1 MKSVINF
8 AQLYISVNTMLPAFQ
23 LVWMRHL
30 LTLILVVT
38 TNLGWAQF
46 SDTPPIKLDANEV
59 QRLRQVLD
67 AEIDANALNS
77 NKIEQHKKKE
87 LAAAA
92 LGDSAAREKN
102 LREWMKIDEEGAWI
116 LRNYLAGTER
126 RAESYEIGL
135 DLIKKARWPA
145 AAARMRIF
153 MADSYIDDSDLQ
165 KANAMLTDAE
175 STLRT
180 TPRSARDG
188 TGIYLIGDTD
198 VLLFSVRS
206 KYFFRSGKL
215 NEAIASAK
223 LAVEKSRAQIKTE
236 DITNERHRLMGRN
249 NALRALFTLSIEQTA
264 AGYYTDSESSL
275 REAYQ
280 LAKRFGFSE
289 AQMAGFYG
297 TVADLYNAMGQY
309 KDAITFAQRSES
321 IVLKNGYLEGSGVW
335 LSTQLRANMALAGL
349 ERWKDALANFER
361 IDKAITEVKLNTTSA
376 RQPEVRGM
384 VYLRNNK
391 FIEASQLLNENLQWA
406 QTNLGPNHHQTA
418 LAQGLLAVAMAG
430 QSQTDVARTHFEQS
444 VQYITSPEALTGDMT
459 ETAYLRKV
467 KRYVL
472 QNYAKLLASNAKQNP
487 QDAEK
492 LFKIADQLNTSSVQQ
507 ALSEAA
513 VRSGVTVPGLADIIR
528 KEQDAKNEIA
538 TLTSYIQ
545 GQDSAESGKQTPQVI
560 EQMRTR
566 LKVLEAQRKD
576 YKTQIQ
582 KGYPEYFQL
591 IQPKSP
597 SHTEIAQQL
606 KPDEL
611 FLSIIPMEDQTYVWA
626 IDAQGHIQF
635 HNASIA
641 ERDVARLVEKIRKTL
656 DVADLGSKAPSF
668 DYASAHA
675 LYKDLFAPFDSQ
687 IEGKRHLV
695 VSSSGAMA
703 KLPFAV
709 LTRTSYAGGDA
720 SKAPWL
726 IRDVAVSHVPNA
738 SGWLSLKRFGK
749 TPHSPEAMIAW
760 GDPTFDPKAG
770 QQHVALAETGSVVRS
785 SGSLRSAD
793 MAARN
798 VMEAETFLNYSRLPT
813 LPETRDE
820 VLELAKILAANPQDD
835 VILGAQATR
844 QSVIKSSASGQLSS
858 KQVVV
863 FATHGLL
870 AGDLPNLNQ
879 PALAMAGTTTP
890 GESPLLTLEDVLGLK
905 LNADWVVLSAC
916 NTAGADGRAEEALS
930 GLARGFFYAGSR
942 SMLVTHW
949 SVESESAMLLT
960 TQTFAAY
967 RKDPDVRRAEA
978 LRQAMLATM
987 KLQRFA
993 HPTYWAPYALVGE
1006 GGR

>member
-1 MKSVINF
+1 
-8 AQLYISVNTMLPAFQ
+8 MLADLKFT
-23 LVWMRHL
+23 WTRHL
-30 LTLILVVT
+30 FALILSVSASFS
-38 TNLGWAQF
+38 WAQF
-46 SDTPPIKLDANEV
+46 GDTPPIKLDPAEV

-67 AEIDANALNS
+67 AEIDPGLLNS
-77 NKIEQHKKKE
+77 SKIELHKKKE
-87 LAAAA
+87 LAAVA
-92 LGDSAAREKN
+92 LGDTAAREKN
-102 LREWMKIDEEGAWI
+102 LREWMKLDEEGAWI
-116 LRNYLAGTER
+116 LRSYLVGTER
-126 RAESYEIGL
+126 RAESYEIGY
-135 DLIKKARWPA
+135 DIIKKTRWPA

-165 KANAMLTDAE
+165 QANAMLTEAE
-175 STLRT
+175 NILRT
-180 TPRSARDG
+180 TSRSARDG

-198 VLLFSVRS
+198 LLLFTTRS
-206 KYFFRSGKL
+206 KYFLRSGKL
-215 NEAIASAK
+215 TEAITSAK
-223 LAVEKSRAQIKTE
+223 LAVEKSRAQIKSE
-236 DITNERHRLMGRN
+236 DITNERHRFMGRN
-249 NALRALFTLSIEQTA
+249 NALRALMLLSIEQTA

-275 REAYQ
+275 REVYQ
-280 LAKRFGFSE
+280 LAKKFGFNE
-289 AQMAGFYG
+289 TQMAGFYG
-297 TVADLYNAMGQY
+297 TVADLYNATGQY
-309 KDAITFAQRSES
+309 KDAITFAQRSED
-321 IVLKNGYLEGSGVW
+321 IVLKNGYLLGSGVW

-349 ERWKDALANFER
+349 ERWNDALANFDR
-361 IDKAITEVKLNTTSA
+361 IDKAIAEVKLNTTSA
-376 RQPEVRGM
+376 HQSDVRGM
-384 VYLRNNK
+384 VYLRNQK
-391 FIEASQLLNENLQWA
+391 YPEAAQLLSESLRWTQA
-406 QTNLGPNHHQTA
+406 NLGPTHHQTA
-418 LAQGLLAVAMAG
+418 LTQGLLAVAMAG
-430 QSQTDVARTHFEQS
+430 QSQTDAARANFEQS
-444 VQYITSPEALTGDMT
+444 VQHITSPEALTGDMT

-467 KRYVL
+467 KRYIF
-472 QNYAKLLASNAKQNP
+472 QNYAKLLASNAKTNP

-507 ALSEAA
+507 ALAEAA
-513 VRSGVTVPGLADIIR
+513 VRSGVTIPGLADIIR

-538 TLTSYIQ
+538 TLTSYIR
-545 GQDSAESGKQTPQVI
+545 GQDSAESSKQTPQVI
-560 EQMRTR
+560 EQMRAR
-566 LKVLEAQRKD
+566 LKEIEGQRKD
-576 YKTQIQ
+576 YKAQIQ

-597 SHTEIAQQL
+597 SHAEIAQQL

-611 FLSIIPMEDQTYVWA
+611 FLSIIPMEEQTYIWA
-626 IDAQGHIQF
+626 IDAQGQVRF
-635 HNASIA
+635 HNAAIS
-641 ERDVARLVEKIRKTL
+641 ERDVASLVDKIRKTL
-656 DVADLGSKAPSF
+656 DVAELGSKAPNF

-675 LYKDLFAPFDSQ
+675 LYKNLFAPFDAH
-687 IEGKRHLV
+687 IDGKRHLV
-695 VSSSGAMA
+695 ISSSGSMA

-709 LTRTSYAGGDA
+709 LTRTNYSGTDA

-726 IRDVAVSHVPNA
+726 IKDVAVSHVPNA

-760 GDPTFDPKAG
+760 GDPTFDPKAV
-770 QQHVALAETGSVVRS
+770 QQQIAAAETGSVVRS
-785 SGSLRSAD
+785 SGMLRSID
-793 MAARN
+793 LKGRN
-798 VMEAETFLNYSRLPT
+798 VLEAETFLNYSRLPN

-820 VLELAKILAANPQDD
+820 VLELAKILAANPKDD
-835 VILGAQATR
+835 VILGVQATR
-844 QSVIKSSASGQLSS
+844 QSVLKSSASGQLGR

-879 PALAMAGTTTP
+879 PALAMAGTTAP

-967 RKDPDVRRAEA
+967 KKDPDVRRAEA